1 MATKPTEQKPVTPS
15 ENPANPKEG
24 EATAAPQDEQKK
36 PAKKTEL
43 AILNFVLKYLKL
55 VGGALL
61 IWFMGWLGLSYVWII
76 AGFFIYVLWRMNQ
89 DEKKSRRDAFRE
101 ATEKEQQVVEARMED
116 LPSWVRQTRASVDL
130 CVICRFQFY
139 LNLLL
144 ELSVEAFHPSNVL
157 F

>member
-1 MATKPTEQKPVTPS
+1 MQRVISLRRGQSGVLRIVSAMATQTTQQQLDNPS
-15 ENPANPKEG
+15 EKQANPEG
-24 EATAAPQDEQKK
+24 EETAAPQDEQKQ

-76 AGFFIYVLWRMNQ
+76 CGFFIYVFWRMNQ
-89 DEKKSRRDAFRE
+89 DGRKTRRDAFRE

-116 LPSWVRQTRASVDL
+116 LPSWVSFRIERG
-130 CVICRFQFY
+130 
-139 LNLLL
+139 LL
-144 ELSVEAFHPSNVL
+144 
-157 F
+157 

>member
-24 EATAAPQDEQKK
+24 EATAAPQDEQRK

-89 DEKKSRRDAFRE
+89 DERKSRRDAFRE

-116 LPSWVRQTRASVDL
+116 LPSWVRQTRASVT
-130 CVICRFQFY
+130 C
-139 LNLLL
+139 LLFADFI
-144 ELSVEAFHPSNVL
+144 SI
-157 F
+157 

>member
-76 AGFFIYVLWRMNQ
+76 TGFFIYVLWRMNQ
-89 DEKKSRRDAFRE
+89 DERKSRRDAFRE

-116 LPSWVRQTRASVDL
+116 LPSWVRQTRAFVDL
-130 CVICRFQFY
+130 SVICRFHFY

-144 ELSVEAFHPSNVL
+144 ELSVDAFYPSNV
-157 F
+157 FF

>member
-89 DEKKSRRDAFRE
+89 DERKSRRDAFRE

-116 LPSWVRQTRASVDL
+116 LPSWVRQTRAFVDL
-130 CVICRFQFY
+130 SVICRFHFY

-144 ELSVEAFHPSNVL
+144 ELSVDAFYPSNV
-157 F
+157 FF

>member
-1 MATKPTEQKPVTPS
+1 MATKPTEQKPGTPS

-43 AILNFVLKYLKL
+43 AILNFVLKYVKL

-89 DEKKSRRDAFRE
+89 DERKSRRDAFKE

-116 LPSWVRQTRASVDL
+116 LPSWVRLARLHVDL
-130 CVICRFQFY
+130 SVICTIHFY

-144 ELSVEAFHPSNVL
+144 ELSVEAFNP
-157 F
+157 